1 MPAFDER
8 HYVVNGVD
16 TAVLTAG
23 DGDPLLFLHGGG
35 VLEGFDCFLP
45 LAERF
50 RFIAPYQ
57 PGFGSS
63 ADDPSVVGMQ
73 DWVRRQVELLDLLG
87 LETAV
92 VVGHSLGGWLAA
104 RMTVA
109 HPERV
114 RRLVL
119 ASPAGLNVPD
129 HPGANLRETPP
140 EEIYAL
146 LTNDPSVFAGLVPE
160 PLDDAFLAARMREGM
175 SIARV
180 VSGPFDPILE
190 ETLGD
195 VRAPTL
201 LLWGEDDRIVPVGH
215 APAWEARL
223 PNAQLQVFPGRGHLL
238 FHEEP
243 DAVGAVMAFGKPS

>member
-1 MPAFDER
+1 MSGFDER
-8 HYVVNGVD
+8 HHAVNGVD
-16 TAVLTAG
+16 TAVLSAG

-50 RFIAPYQ
+50 RFIAPYH
-57 PGFGSS
+57 PGFGPS
-63 ADDPSVVGMQ
+63 AEDPSVAGMH
-73 DWVRRQVELLDLLG
+73 DWVRRQVGLLDVLDI
-87 LETAV
+87 ERTV

-104 RMTVA
+104 RLSLD

-140 EEIYAL
+140 AEIYKL
-146 LTNDPSVFAGLVPE
+146 LTSDPSIFAGLVPD
-160 PLDDAFLAARMREGM
+160 PLDDAFLAARMREGE
-175 SIARV
+175 SIGRV
-180 VSGPFDPILE
+180 VSGPFDPVLE
-190 ETLGD
+190 ETLDGLR
-195 VRAPTL
+195 VPTL
-201 LLWGEDDRIVPVGH
+201 ILWGEDDRIVPVGH
-215 APAWEARL
+215 ARAWQSHL
-223 PNAQLQVFPGRGHLL
+223 PDAEVRVFPGTGHLL

-243 DAVGAVMAFGKPS
+243 EAVGAVAAFAAA